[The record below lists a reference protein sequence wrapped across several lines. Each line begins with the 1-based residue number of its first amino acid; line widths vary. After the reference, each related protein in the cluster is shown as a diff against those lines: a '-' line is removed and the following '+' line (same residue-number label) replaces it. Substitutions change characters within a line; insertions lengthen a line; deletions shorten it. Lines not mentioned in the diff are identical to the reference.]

1 MQYLYTTV
9 MRSVTIINQV
19 LRCFGRSCGFSD
31 VRCFHSWLKAIGIN
45 STSLS
50 IHSLLIKDDNFD
62 KTDYDIS
69 SLLMSRQLT
78 RLCFVY
84 CVLLKSVVKDFDA
97 FDCTLLEHRRN

>member
-9 MRSVTIINQV
+9 MRCMTIINQV
-19 LRCFGRSCGFSD
+19 FIRCWLSCGFYD
-31 VRCFHSWLKAIGIN
+31 ARCFHVWQKGIGIN
-45 STSLS
+45 SISLS
-50 IHSLLIKDDNFD
+50 IHSLLMKDDNFD

-84 CVLLKSVVKDFDA
+84 CVWLKSDVKDFDA